1 MAYYSPFL
9 RPLGIAAGGLGTVSM
24 NNNVAFTYIK
34 DLAISTVQLANL
46 VKFKLLLFH
55 PTSLYFTFPNLTSAP
70 EFLEATKHAI

>member
-1 MAYYSPFL
+1 MAYYSSFL

-34 DLAISTVQLANL
+34 DLTISTVQLANL

-55 PTSLYFTFPNLTSAP
+55 PTSVYFTFHNLTFAP
-70 EFLEATKHAI
+70 DFLEPTKHVI